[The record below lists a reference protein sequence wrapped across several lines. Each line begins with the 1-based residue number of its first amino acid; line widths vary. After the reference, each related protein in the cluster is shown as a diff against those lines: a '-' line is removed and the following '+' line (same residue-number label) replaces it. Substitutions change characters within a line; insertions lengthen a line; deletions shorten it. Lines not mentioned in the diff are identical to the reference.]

1 MKLEK
6 ENAMKKFKK
15 MLAAILA
22 TVTVATT
29 LSTATLVSGNTESD
43 KFNIFRDAGEISDEF
58 MAETSEITR
67 KNWQDNYFSSIVMTL
82 GQREMYVDGTKVDL
96 SFAPAL
102 DDDNKLV
109 IPAPELAEQVGAEVT
124 IDEKTG
130 KIGLETE
137 NGAFNIDSDAAVSGK
152 VSEAGNVSEIGN
164 AAQASGA
171 AQTRGDTSVT
181 DLLDKISEEKSPC
194 ATTSRLWPKRP
205 TEASPSATLSFM
217 KRKLS
222 GTSGWMLICRA
233 TALLFQIPISSGK
246 SFFMLKTAEIFQTI
260 GAQRNLQPTAGD
272 FISCSMR
279 PRRRPGLLMKP
290 SAETAVSSM

>member
-1 MKLEK
+1 MNKIAKRALSGIM
-6 ENAMKKFKK
+6 AVFV
-15 MLAAILA
+15 AAIGYTSSLPA
-22 TVTVATT
+22 SA
-29 LSTATLVSGNTESD
+29 LEIEKKRD
-43 KFNIFRDAGEISDEF
+43 FNVFLDAGEISDEF
-58 MAETSEITR
+58 MAETSDITQ

-152 VSEAGNVSEIGN
+152 VSEAGNVSETGN

-181 DLLDKISEEKSPC
+181 DLLDKISEEKITLRDDKSVMAEKTDGSITIRHPVVYEEE
-194 ATTSRLWPKRP
+194 AEQYLGLDVDMQGDRL
-205 TEASPSATLSFM
+205 
-217 KRKLS
+217 
-222 GTSGWMLICRA
+222 I
-233 TALLFQIPISSGK
+233 ISNPYQ
-246 SFFMLKTAEIFQTI
+246 LREII
-260 GAQRNLQPTAGD
+260 LYVKNGRNLSNDRGAKEFAQPI
-272 FISCSMR
+272 FYI
-279 PRRRPGLLMKP
+279 
-290 SAETAVSSM
+290 